1 MSNEDQPKCPVDIS
15 TRNSWLSRLT
25 GKNKE
30 PISTQS
36 PQPESITEQPA
47 CPVDHNARSVWANNV
62 SVKVA
67 LSEEAIEVSNND
79 TTCDSTKLK
88 NTLADTT
95 TTNVNLPT
103 ERELSSIPRTASN
116 SNWVYPSQ
124 KQFFEAMQ
132 RKNWNPD
139 QDDMKVIVPLHNIVN
154 ERAWRHILMWEQP
167 YSEETNLKCGGIA
180 LTSFKGDS
188 KKLTPRAW
196 IRSLMGYEKPF
207 DRHDWKINRCGV
219 EVDYV
224 IDFYAGENSQVNLD
238 VRPKLNNFEG
248 IKMRVFRAFGY

>member
-1 MSNEDQPKCPVDIS
+1 M
-15 TRNSWLSRLT
+15 T
-25 GKNKE
+25 GKKE
-30 PISTQS
+30 DIPQTSLPSQST
-36 PQPESITEQPA
+36 EEQPA
-47 CPVDHNARSVWANNV
+47 CPVDHNARVVWANNV

-67 LSEEAIEVSNND
+67 VPEEAIEVSNSD
-79 TTCDSTKLK
+79 TTCDSANLT
-88 NTLADTT
+88 NTLVDTT
-95 TTNVNLPT
+95 TTNVKLPT
-103 ERELSSIPRTASN
+103 ERELSSIPRTS
-116 SNWVYPSQ
+116 STTNWVYPSQ

-139 QDDMKVIVPLHNIVN
+139 QDDMKVVVPLHNLVN

-167 YSEETNLKCGGIA
+167 YSEETYSKCGGIT
-180 LTSFKGDS
+180 LTSFKGDL

-196 IRSLMGYEKPF
+196 IRSLMGYDKPF

-224 IDFYAGENSQVNLD
+224 IDFYTGENNQVNLD

-248 IKMRVFRAFGY
+248 IKMRIFRAFGF

>member
-1 MSNEDQPKCPVDIS
+1 MP
-15 TRNSWLSRLT
+15 SRYIHEKLVVIQID

-30 PISTQS
+30 PISTQN

-103 ERELSSIPRTASN
+103 EELSSIPRTASN

-124 KQFFEAMQ
+124 KQF
-132 RKNWNPD
+132 
-139 QDDMKVIVPLHNIVN
+139 
-154 ERAWRHILMWEQP
+154 
-167 YSEETNLKCGGIA
+167 LKPCKGKTGI
-180 LTSFKGDS
+180 
-188 KKLTPRAW
+188 
-196 IRSLMGYEKPF
+196 
-207 DRHDWKINRCGV
+207 
-219 EVDYV
+219 
-224 IDFYAGENSQVNLD
+224 Q
-238 VRPKLNNFEG
+238 
-248 IKMRVFRAFGY
+248 IKMI